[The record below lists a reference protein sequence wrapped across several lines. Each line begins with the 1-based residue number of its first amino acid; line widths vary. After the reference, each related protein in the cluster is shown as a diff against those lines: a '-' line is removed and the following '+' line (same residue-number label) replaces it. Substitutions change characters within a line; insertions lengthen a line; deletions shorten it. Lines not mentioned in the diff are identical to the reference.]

1 MCILF
6 IVCIYIYKYIYMY
19 VSVYVPVCVH
29 IHPHTCNWREEAVF
43 LHCLCGDL
51 TRSSPSCTLRS
62 ISSSD
67 EAKQKDIVHHSI
79 LVYVAKS
86 FSSK

>member
-1 MCILF
+1 MKAKWSSCPVCILF

-51 TRSSPSCTLRS
+51 HVPPR
-62 ISSSD
+62 
-67 EAKQKDIVHHSI
+67 
-79 LVYVAKS
+79 LVPCAVLALVMRPNK
-86 FSSK
+86 KI

>member
-1 MCILF
+1 
-6 IVCIYIYKYIYMY
+6 MY

-51 TRSSPSCTLRS
+51 HVPPR
-62 ISSSD
+62 
-67 EAKQKDIVHHSI
+67 
-79 LVYVAKS
+79 LVPCAVLALVMRPNK
-86 FSSK
+86 KI